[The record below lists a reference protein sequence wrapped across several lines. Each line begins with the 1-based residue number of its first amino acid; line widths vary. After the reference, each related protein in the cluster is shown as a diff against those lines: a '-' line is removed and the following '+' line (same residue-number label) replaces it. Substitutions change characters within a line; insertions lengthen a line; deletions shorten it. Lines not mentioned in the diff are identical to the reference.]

1 MNKINYIK
9 QKGAATLFVV
19 VVLLVIMA
27 VLALMVGRKGLMEQQ
42 MTGNDLRSK
51 EVQEAA
57 EAGIEFG
64 VAYAAANVIPW
75 PAGGNPN
82 DPDVWLCPGAV
93 GCPAIANIA
102 ADQTSSG
109 ETYAIS
115 SLTFFRVSDASEY
128 IRITSTANGGA
139 GGGENTIEATSMV
152 YIKPGGLLT
161 SNATLPPPLV
171 MSGCMTQTTGTPDIY
186 PGTNGQAILTSQP
199 ETTSGGNMCLDHCGP
214 GGGNSNS
221 CQNPVNGS
229 FAHLDING
237 GTLSND
243 EPFPDWDGDGSGT
256 TWEYYFDVPVETY
269 EQYASDTLSTEGGAY
284 YITDSGNQPNGTY
297 GSIDN
302 PAIIVFENG
311 CPKFNGNT
319 TIYGIV
325 FFRDENACVSGGMN
339 GWGNVTIYG
348 SIGVTGGV
356 HQLNA
361 NIEIHGVGSG
371 AGLNVINQIPINAS
385 KLPGTWNDF
394 I

>member
-1 MNKINYIK
+1 MMTKIYNRE
-9 QKGAATLFVV
+9 KGAATLFVV

-57 EAGIEFG
+57 EAGVEFG
-64 VAYAAANVIPW
+64 VAFAASNIIPW

-82 DPDVWLCPGAV
+82 DPDVWSCPGSV
-93 GCPAIANIA
+93 GCPAISNIV

-109 ETYAIS
+109 ETYSIS
-115 SLTFFRVSDASEY
+115 SLTFFRANDASEY

-139 GGGENTIEATSMV
+139 GGGEQSIEATSMV
-152 YIKPGGLLT
+152 YIKPGGLL
-161 SNATLPPPLV
+161 SSDATLPPPLV
-171 MSGCMTQTTGTPDIY
+171 MSGCMTQTTGTPDIF
-186 PGTNGQAILTSQP
+186 PGTNGLAIITSQP
-199 ETTSGGNMCLDHCGP
+199 ETSTGGNMCLDHCGP
-214 GGGNSNS
+214 GGGNNNA

-229 FAHLDING
+229 YAHLDING
-237 GTLSND
+237 GALAND
-243 EPFPDWDGDGSGT
+243 EAFPDWDGDGVGT

-269 EQYASDTLSTEGGAY
+269 EQYASDTLSTAGGAY
-284 YITDSGNQPNGTY
+284 YITDTGNQPNGTY

-311 CPKFNGNT
+311 CPKFTGNT

-325 FFRDENACVSGGMN
+325 FFRDENACVSSGMN

-361 NIEIHGVGSG
+361 NIEIYGVGSG
-371 AGLNVINQIPINAS
+371 SGLNIINQIPINAS